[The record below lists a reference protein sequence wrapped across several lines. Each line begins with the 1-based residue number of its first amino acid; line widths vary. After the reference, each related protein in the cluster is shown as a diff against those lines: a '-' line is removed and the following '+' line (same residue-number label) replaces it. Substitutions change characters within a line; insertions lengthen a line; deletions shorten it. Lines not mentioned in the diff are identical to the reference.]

1 MNIFEI
7 QKKEKNGTLEILEDL
22 NKSIIEVKTIEK
34 DLKEVI
40 VSLNS
45 KHIILNDKIE
55 KLDIQEIERSI
66 DSNKKKLETQIVE
79 MEKAVKAFKSEI
91 KAEADSGIS
100 NYNKQLKIS
109 LYAPIGAFIVFII
122 LITYGY
128 FLNIRYIKGQ
138 VEEMAAKNNL
148 LAKRIDQIHWLLV
161 EDNKFWYDKDN
172 KELYLND
179 NEWLRD
185 YKKKIKNKKAET
197 PARVSPQKI

>member
-7 QKKEKNGTLEILEDL
+7 QKKEKNGTLEILEEL
-22 NKSIIEVKTIEK
+22 NKSIIELKTIEK
-34 DLKEVI
+34 DLKEGI

-45 KHIILNDKIE
+45 KHNVLNDKLE

-100 NYNKQLKIS
+100 NYNKHLKIC

-138 VEEMAAKNNL
+138 VEEMVAKNNL

-185 YKKKIKNKKAET
+185 YKKKIKNKK
-197 PARVSPQKI
+197 

>member
-7 QKKEKNGTLEILEDL
+7 QKKEKNGTLEILEEL
-22 NKSIIEVKTIEK
+22 NKSIIELKTIEK
-34 DLKEVI
+34 DLKEGI

-45 KHIILNDKIE
+45 KYNVLNDKIE

-100 NYNKQLKIS
+100 NYNKQLKIC

-138 VEEMAAKNNL
+138 VEEMVAKNNL

-185 YKKKIKNKKAET
+185 YKKKIKK
-197 PARVSPQKI
+197 